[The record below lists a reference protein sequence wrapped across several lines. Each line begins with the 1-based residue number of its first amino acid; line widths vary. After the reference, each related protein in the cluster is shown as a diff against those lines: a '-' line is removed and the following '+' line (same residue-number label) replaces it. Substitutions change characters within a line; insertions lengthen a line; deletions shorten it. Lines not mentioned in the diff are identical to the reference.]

1 MVEEQSSRFAG
12 RAKILEPGEKVD
24 AGEYTL
30 EDYMQQ
36 IEAIPSNKRL
46 LRQIGVRE
54 SVMRVRTGSIRT
66 AASMCPFFFARA
78 PEAKRCRVADFAR
91 SQCLSAK
98 ARHLAEY
105 EMKDPRVMAII
116 VSLMGWEMKERP
128 TSDIT
133 SMPNITP

>member
-54 SVMRVRTGSIRT
+54 SVMRVRMASIRT
-66 AASMCPFFFARA
+66 AASMCPSPARPKLSDA
-78 PEAKRCRVADFAR
+78 ASPILRDR
-91 SQCLSAK
+91 SA
-98 ARHLAEY
+98 
-105 EMKDPRVMAII
+105 
-116 VSLMGWEMKERP
+116 
-128 TSDIT
+128 
-133 SMPNITP
+133 